1 MEDSLESVS
10 ILDLPKINSINSNGH
25 PFLERSLCLARLVYP
40 EFESYKKHISTKL
53 NPL

>member
-10 ILDLPKINSINSNGH
+10 ILDLPKINSINSNSN

-40 EFESYKKHISTKL
+40 EFESYKKHM
-53 NPL
+53 